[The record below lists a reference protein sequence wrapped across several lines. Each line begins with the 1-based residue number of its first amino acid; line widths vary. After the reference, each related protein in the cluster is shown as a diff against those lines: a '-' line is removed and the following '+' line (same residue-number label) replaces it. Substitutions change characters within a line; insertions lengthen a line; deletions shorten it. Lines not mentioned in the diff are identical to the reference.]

1 MRHYCRY
8 YDPAAYEAQLAL
20 ALDDLVGRIG
30 LIALYLFIRHHQG
43 RSVLSIDRKLIASV
57 ADYHAIEV

>member
-8 YDPAAYEAQLAL
+8 YDPAAYETQLAL
-20 ALDDLVGRIG
+20 ALDDLVGRID